1 MISQSDVNA
10 LFGRLVSPMLFR
22 SSLADLQKPFASA
35 PMTRL
40 GQPNQCKYELV
51 PTLLAF
57 PFPVAIHLA
66 ILSSLPVR
74 ERMKRVL
81 VQRPARFSIPPRIVK
96 TLATSRPRHPP
107 PAPRQMDPH

>member
-1 MISQSDVNA
+1 
-10 LFGRLVSPMLFR
+10 MLFR

-40 GQPNQCKYELV
+40 GQPDQRKYKLI

-66 ILSSLPVR
+66 IAFAPSPCPGLCPLPVR
-74 ERMKRVL
+74 ERMKVRV
-81 VQRPARFSIPPRIVK
+81 R
-96 TLATSRPRHPP
+96 
-107 PAPRQMDPH
+107 